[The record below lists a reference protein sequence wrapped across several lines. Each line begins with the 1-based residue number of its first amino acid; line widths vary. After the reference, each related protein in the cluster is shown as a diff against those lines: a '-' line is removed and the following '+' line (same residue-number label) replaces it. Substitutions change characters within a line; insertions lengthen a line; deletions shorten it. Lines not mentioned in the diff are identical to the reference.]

1 MKKSY
6 KQEVK
11 SIGIRK
17 KHFMQWAKENNLEI
31 TNNKYDREYQ
41 TEIYHE
47 QIRSNVIKF
56 LEFKIKDLQETLKKM
71 KDV

>member
-1 MKKSY
+1 MKSY
-6 KQEVK
+6 KQAVK

-17 KHFMQWAKENNLEI
+17 KHFMQWAKENDLEI
-31 TNNKYDREYQ
+31 YYKYDREYQ

>member
-6 KQEVK
+6 HKVVK

-17 KHFMQWAKENNLEI
+17 EHFMQWARKNDLKI
-31 TNNKYDREYQ
+31 YYDRGYA
-41 TEIYHE
+41 TKIYHDE
-47 QIRSNVIKF
+47 IRSNVINF
-56 LEFKIKDLQETLKKM
+56 VEFKIKDLQETLNKM